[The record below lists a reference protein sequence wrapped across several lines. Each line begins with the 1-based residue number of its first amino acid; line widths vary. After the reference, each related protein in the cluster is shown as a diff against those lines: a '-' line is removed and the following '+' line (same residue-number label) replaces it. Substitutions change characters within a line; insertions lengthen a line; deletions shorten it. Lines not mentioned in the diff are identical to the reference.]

1 MRRPAAQSERQSH
14 RVRAAEHAE
23 AVGEHA
29 EHVASRLK
37 ERQMRKLGTLDLGE
51 HFHED
56 QSVPTRPRHP
66 LLARLNPRN
75 MREAI
80 LLSEIIQPPLALR
93 NEQGSGSF

>member
-1 MRRPAAQSERQSH
+1 M
-14 RVRAAEHAE
+14 RAAEHAE
-23 AVGEHA
+23 VVAEHA

-37 ERQMRKLGTLDLGE
+37 EQQMRKLGTLELGA

-56 QSVPTRPRHP
+56 QPVPTRPRHP
-66 LLARLNPRN
+66 LLARLNPQN

-93 NEQGSGSF
+93 ENEDRP